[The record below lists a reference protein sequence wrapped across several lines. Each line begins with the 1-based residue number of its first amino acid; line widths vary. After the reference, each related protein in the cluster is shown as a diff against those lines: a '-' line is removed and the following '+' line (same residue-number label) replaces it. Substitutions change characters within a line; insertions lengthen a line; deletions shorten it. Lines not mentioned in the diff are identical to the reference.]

1 MGRVKGKDPT
11 KQVPMRLPESLVAK
25 INTATASFGRKT
37 SRTAVVIRLINDG
50 FRWWAREDLEQD
62 TTLQMVNQ
70 MHERTA
76 TILAM
81 QNVMVQRMGL
91 MDTKAKAAEFTAD
104 VQKRKREILKL
115 GGGVASHGLA
125 TASVSGGCGSISD
138 DDDGDDG
145 ELDESDVDGDD
156 DDDN

>member
-1 MGRVKGKDPT
+1 MGRIKGKDPT

-50 FRWWAREDLEQD
+50 FKWWAREDLEQD

-81 QNVMVQRMGL
+81 QNVMAQRMGFL
-91 MDTKAKAAEFTAD
+91 DTKAKADQFSAD

-115 GGGVASHGLA
+115 GGGVAGYGLA
-125 TASVSGGCGSISD
+125 TASIGSGGSVSD

-156 DDDN
+156 DDDS

>member
-50 FRWWAREDLEQD
+50 FKWWAREDLEQD

-70 MHERTA
+70 IHERTA
-76 TILAM
+76 TILAI
-81 QNVMVQRMGL
+81 QNVMAQRMGF
-91 MDTKAKAAEFTAD
+91 MGGEEGKAFAAD

-115 GGGVASHGLA
+115 GGGVAGHGMA
-125 TASVSGGCGSISD
+125 TASVGGSGPVSG
-138 DDDGDDG
+138 DDDGDDS
-145 ELDESDVDGDD
+145 ELDESDMDGDD
-156 DDDN
+156 DDDS